1 MPIIG
6 PEAITYR
13 SNFDPTARPVKK
25 KKIKSPSEK
34 NEIIKAQ
41 VATLKET
48 KTFREVYYLS

>member
-13 SNFDPTARPVKK
+13 SNFDPTVRPMKK